1 MLQDFVYAIRN
12 MRRHSLVAS
21 VAILTLAVGIGATSG
36 VFSVVDAVLLRPLP
50 FLEPGQL
57 VRIVEVT
64 PEGRH
69 FSFSPANYLDLRAE
83 TRTLQGV
90 AAYREIT
97 GTMVL
102 TDSGNPQRITVVP
115 IAAPGFDV
123 LGVRPAL
130 GRSFT
135 DDEDR
140 PDAAERPLVLSDA
153 LWRQRFGGTPSIL
166 ERAVT
171 LDGAAFV
178 VVGVMP
184 SGFDFPGGADAWIPL
199 RADRERARDDKE
211 FGVMGRLSPGATLA
225 QARGELRA
233 FARRLSEAHPQSNA
247 GWSADAVPFREWLVA
262 PRFRDAVW
270 IIFAAVGALL
280 LLACANVANLLLA
293 HGAAR
298 EGEMRIRA
306 ALGANRA
313 RIGRQL
319 FTESA
324 LLGVLGTGAGIL
336 LASWAIVAIRTLGAA
351 RVPRLEEVHLDTTVL
366 GFACLVGL
374 ASCLVFGLAP
384 AIQAAGVDLRPGESG
399 ARHTP
404 RSRRTRHTLVVVEVA
419 LALLL
424 LVSAGLLA
432 NSFIRLLRTD
442 PGFDP
447 HGVLAMS
454 LEVSFERYPD
464 DRLPMFYRLLLDRLR
479 AVPGVAAAG
488 ATSTDPF
495 RQFGFSNNVTPEE
508 RAAEAPPSGLVR
520 AGWRSVTPGFL
531 EAMRIP
537 LVAGRAFGPEDR
549 AGSER
554 VVIVSR
560 LLAQQLWPGEVPI
573 GKRIYWGG
581 TTGRTRTVVG
591 MSGDFQD
598 VRLGQPPAAMLLVPH
613 AQASIPAMTILVR
626 TPLDAGA
633 IAPALRAVVRE
644 MDAALPAPE
653 IHEVDSSRTAAAAGQ
668 RFNTALV
675 GAFAAIALILAATG
689 VYAMLAFSVEERRR
703 ELAVRMALGAGAHD
717 ILRLLLGAGLMLAAI
732 GTAIG
737 AVAAFAVTRVMRS
750 LLFDVAPTDPVT
762 FGAAAVVLL
771 SAAGLACYLP
781 ARRAGRLD
789 PVEVLRE
796 LH

>member
-1 MLQDFVYAIRN
+1 
-12 MRRHSLVAS
+12 
-21 VAILTLAVGIGATSG
+21 
-36 VFSVVDAVLLRPLP
+36 
-50 FLEPGQL
+50 
-57 VRIVEVT
+57 
-64 PEGRH
+64 
-69 FSFSPANYLDLRAE
+69 
-83 TRTLQGV
+83 
-90 AAYREIT
+90 
-97 GTMVL
+97 
-102 TDSGNPQRITVVP
+102 
-115 IAAPGFDV
+115 
-123 LGVRPAL
+123 
-130 GRSFT
+130 
-135 DDEDR
+135 
-140 PDAAERPLVLSDA
+140 
-153 LWRQRFGGTPSIL
+153 
-166 ERAVT
+166 
-171 LDGAAFV
+171 
-178 VVGVMP
+178 
-184 SGFDFPGGADAWIPL
+184 
-199 RADRERARDDKE
+199 
-211 FGVMGRLSPGATLA
+211 
-225 QARGELRA
+225 
-233 FARRLSEAHPQSNA
+233 
-247 GWSADAVPFREWLVA
+247 
-262 PRFRDAVW
+262 
-270 IIFAAVGALL
+270 
-280 LLACANVANLLLA
+280 
-293 HGAAR
+293 
-298 EGEMRIRA
+298 
-306 ALGANRA
+306 
-313 RIGRQL
+313 
-319 FTESA
+319 
-324 LLGVLGTGAGIL
+324 
-336 LASWAIVAIRTLGAA
+336 
-351 RVPRLEEVHLDTTVL
+351 
-366 GFACLVGL
+366 
-374 ASCLVFGLAP
+374 
-384 AIQAAGVDLRPGESG
+384 
-399 ARHTP
+399 
-404 RSRRTRHTLVVVEVA
+404 
-419 LALLL
+419 
-424 LVSAGLLA
+424 
-432 NSFIRLLRTD
+432 
-442 PGFDP
+442 
-447 HGVLAMS
+447 
-454 LEVSFERYPD
+454 
-464 DRLPMFYRLLLDRLR
+464 
-479 AVPGVAAAG
+479 
-488 ATSTDPF
+488 
-495 RQFGFSNNVTPEE
+495 
-508 RAAEAPPSGLVR
+508 
-520 AGWRSVTPGFL
+520 
-531 EAMRIP
+531 MRIP